1 MKKTYRGVLPALV
14 PIPLPLQLDASRAVT
29 FKVLLPRAKHQ
40 IHPLLYLL
48 N

>member
-1 MKKTYRGVLPALV
+1 MKKTYLGVL
-14 PIPLPLQLDASRAVT
+14 PIPLPLQLDASRVVT

-40 IHPLLYLL
+40 IYPLLYLL